1 MGGRKMKTIFALGIV
16 FVASL
21 ASGTA
26 YAEPTCFAGR
36 DIDHVTLRGEI
47 VQSAFP
53 EGEDYSARP
62 AGTKYMALVLDDPIC
77 FSGDD
82 VPGTYE
88 KFAIVEVDP
97 VSLKWLGHH
106 VLIVGSISVEGPV
119 ISVKSIKE
127 ALQ

>member
-1 MGGRKMKTIFALGIV
+1 MKTLLTLGIV
-16 FVASL
+16 L
-21 ASGTA
+21 AFCSGA
-26 YAEPTCFAGR
+26 AHAGAAPCFAGR

-62 AGTKYMALVLDDPIC
+62 AGTKYTALVLDDAIC

-88 KFAIVEVDP
+88 GFSMLEADP
-97 VSLKWLGHH
+97 VSLKKWLGHH
-106 VLIVGSISVEGPV
+106 VVGCRQPV
-119 ISVKSIKE
+119 G
-127 ALQ
+127 